1 MIPDR
6 YIILDPDEDINASFI
21 STPATEEKVIEAA
34 INISSLERL
43 PVRVYRLVLVG
54 GAIRSRAKYL
64 GIQKLTVSRR
74 KPATRADHTKLREPF
89 EDVEPVSQEPDA
101 AGRALIGKGIDP
113 CSMAGEIVGIIS
125 GVERAER
132 ERARQERIEAD
143 RTPCAG
149 KKKGAIAE
157 AIERIMAYV
166 KWNPE
171 CRTTSVSKA
180 VGCCRSVAFDR
191 LCRLEDDGKVTH
203 YKHNNVA
210 YWSVV

>member
-1 MIPDR
+1 MSNYR
-6 YIILDPDEDINASFI
+6 STAVKARDEELLALYPHVP
-21 STPATEEKVIEAA
+21 TYELA
-34 INISSLERL
+34 ERF
-43 PVRVYRLVLVG
+43 G
-54 GAIRSRAKYL
+54 MSDDAIRSRAKYL

-74 KPATRADHTKLREPF
+74 RPVRRADHTNPREPV

-101 AGRALIGKGIDP
+101 AGRALLGKGIDP
-113 CSMAGEIVGIIS
+113 CSMAAEIVGIIS
-125 GVERAER
+125 GVEQAER
-132 ERARQERIEAD
+132 EKARQERIEAE

-166 KWNPE
+166 KRNPE

-180 VGCCRSVAFDR
+180 VGCCKSVAFDR
-191 LCRLEDDGKVTH
+191 LCRLEDDGMVTH

>member
-1 MIPDR
+1 MSNYRPPAVKARD
-6 YIILDPDEDINASFI
+6 DELMALYPHVPTYELAERFGI
-21 STPATEEKVIEAA
+21 SED
-34 INISSLERL
+34 
-43 PVRVYRLVLVG
+43 
-54 GAIRSRAKYL
+54 AIRSRARYL
-64 GIQKLTVSRR
+64 NVQKLTGCRR
-74 KPATRADHTKLREPF
+74 KPMTKADRTKPREPA
-89 EDVEPVSQEPDA
+89 VEISPVSQEPDA

-149 KKKGAIAE
+149 KKIGAIAE

-166 KWNPE
+166 KRNPE

-180 VGCCRSVAFDR
+180 VGCCKSVAFDR
-191 LCRLEDDGKVTH
+191 LCRLEDDGMVTH